1 MLRVSW
7 EFIYSR
13 EVGKEKTWSRG
24 REDERLLF
32 LPLVCCLFAT
42 RVPNRQ
48 LLLMLNFS
56 LYVCSTVKSH
66 LERLFQACFDNSPLG
81 IRLKAGILLS

>member
-1 MLRVSW
+1 M
-7 EFIYSR
+7 
-13 EVGKEKTWSRG
+13 RG
-24 REDERLLF
+24 SFSSLWCVVWVF
-32 LPLVCCLFAT
+32 FVCLFAT

-56 LYVCSTVKSH
+56 LYVCSTVKLH

-81 IRLKAGILLS
+81 IRLKAGILLF